1 MKNQKIILRSVPVI
15 AVRGSVVFPHT
26 DSLLSF
32 GRPKSINA
40 VNAAF
45 QGDRVIAIFTQKDQK
60 IADPD
65 FEDLYEVGTIA
76 TVTQMMTTEG
86 EIHAMVRGQAR
97 VRIEKSMASVPYLEA
112 KVSEII
118 EEDGTDGEVAALSKT
133 LIEFFK
139 KAINLGKPVEVTTV
153 MQAFS
158 GHIEPVELVDSIAS
172 LLDIKISEKQKLLGI
187 FSVKARLKKV
197 TEQLSREVNI
207 LDIERTISSKTQKKF
222 EEQMRKAMLREK
234 RKTIN
239 EELGEDEAIL
249 SDDEVDDY
257 RKKIKTSKMPKN
269 VLERATKELKR
280 LSQLQPNNPEG
291 AYIRNYLDWLV
302 EMPWSIVTADKV
314 SIQKAGKVLDEQHY
328 GLEKTKKDFRI
339 SGSDAAKK

>member
-207 LDIERTISSKTQKKF
+207 LDIEREIF
-222 EEQMRKAMLREK
+222 RMLK
-234 RKTIN
+234 
-239 EELGEDEAIL
+239 
-249 SDDEVDDY
+249 
-257 RKKIKTSKMPKN
+257 
-269 VLERATKELKR
+269 
-280 LSQLQPNNPEG
+280 
-291 AYIRNYLDWLV
+291 YLD
-302 EMPWSIVTADKV
+302 SVTYD
-314 SIQKAGKVLDEQHY
+314 
-328 GLEKTKKDFRI
+328 
-339 SGSDAAKK
+339 